1 MGTIELRIVGI
12 GVLFL
17 FVFASGVWL
26 SRSGR
31 PLNSITLTIHK
42 LVSLAAVV
50 LIAATTYQ
58 TNKQVG
64 LGASELGASV
74 VTGLLFL
81 FTIATGGLLSTEK
94 PAKGAVLTIHRVT
107 PVLTVLSSVVTLYL
121 LAGRT

>member
-1 MGTIELRIVGI
+1 MRIVGI

-17 FVFASGVWL
+17 FVFVSGVWL

-31 PLNSITLTIHK
+31 PLNAIILTIHK
-42 LVSLAAVV
+42 LASLAAVI
-50 LIAATTYQ
+50 LIALTAYQ
-58 TNKQVG
+58 ANKQVG

-81 FTIATGGLLSTEK
+81 FTIATGGFLSTEK

-107 PVLTVLSSVVTLYL
+107 PILTVLSSVVTLYL
-121 LAGRT
+121 LAGLT